1 MGEKRSSS
9 PVRQAKIWGDTC
21 TSQMKTYKT
30 AAGTLLLRK
39 CCPPSLVERLRAD
52 EGLRAFGRLPERE
65 HHLLLGIAQRSDCL
79 LTLAYTFSGEI
90 VGQVTLAPASSWWEG
105 IPNTYEVAVEVSSRW
120 RKLGL
125 AQQLLACAFEM
136 ETLERLVIVGMGLS
150 WHWDTEALGLS
161 RFRYRAMIER
171 LFATYGF
178 VEYLTSEPNIHMDPA
193 NILLARLGSKVEQG
207 QVNEFFEHLFQSDT
221 LPGL

>member
-1 MGEKRSSS
+1 MLKER
-9 PVRQAKIWGDTC
+9 VC
-21 TSQMKTYKT
+21 TSSDREISGSARISSVKMYETP
-30 AAGTLLLRK
+30 AGPLLLRR
-39 CCPPSLVERLRAD
+39 CCSPSLVGGLKAD
-52 EGLRAFGRLPERE
+52 EGLRAFARLPERE
-65 HHLLLGIAQRSDCL
+65 HALLLSLARQPESM
-79 LTLAYTFSGEI
+79 LTLAYTARGEI
-90 VGQVTLAPASSWWEG
+90 VGQATLAPVDGWWQG
-105 IPNTYEVAVEVSSRW
+105 IDNAYEVAVEVSSGW
-120 RKLGL
+120 RQLGI
-125 AQQLLACAFEM
+125 AHQLLACAFEL
-136 ETLERLVIVGMGLS
+136 EALERLIILGMGLS

-207 QVNEFFEHLFQSDT
+207 QVNEFFEHLFQSDA

>member
-1 MGEKRSSS
+1 MLKERVSTPSDQEIPGSTRISRVKMYE
-9 PVRQAKIWGDTC
+9 
-21 TSQMKTYKT
+21 TS
-30 AAGTLLLRK
+30 AGPLLLRRS
-39 CCPPSLVERLRAD
+39 CSPSLVEGLKAD
-52 EGLRAFGRLPERE
+52 EGLRAFARLPERE
-65 HHLLLGIAQRSDCL
+65 HALLLSLAQQPKNM
-79 LTLAYTFSGEI
+79 LTLAYTATGKI
-90 VGQVTLAPASSWWEG
+90 VGQATLAPVDGWWQG
-105 IPNTYEVAVEVSSRW
+105 IDNAYEIAVEVSSRW

-136 ETLERLVIVGMGLS
+136 ETLERLVILGMGLS
-150 WHWDTEALGLS
+150 WHWDTGELGLS